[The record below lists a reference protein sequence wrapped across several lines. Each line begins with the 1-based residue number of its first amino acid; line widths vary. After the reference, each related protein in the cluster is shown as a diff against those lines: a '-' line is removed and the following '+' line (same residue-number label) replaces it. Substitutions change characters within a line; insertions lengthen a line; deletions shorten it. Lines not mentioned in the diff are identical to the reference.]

1 MENKCNEG
9 GQAAM
14 APEVP
19 ADGSAAATVNG
30 EALPTAVLTRY
41 IDGVRAGIGSQTDLA
56 WEAYL
61 RDHDHTPDSYWA
73 ALIAHYGREMAVTQ
87 RCDALG
93 IEAAPE
99 RVEERVAQTK
109 RAIGADTEQ
118 GAFLWDA
125 YLKRYGYTER
135 TVRRDIAYH
144 LRRQAL
150 YEREV
155 PREEGMDGAAWK
167 QACDR
172 YVQGLFERADV
183 QVLVAHQYDVPGQR
197 HGNAG
202 AQPPVGGAKGAP
214 DGEERG
220 TEAGETAATPAREG
234 RADAEGAAGASTCEA
249 ATTARAVEDR
259 KGGTDGN

>member
-1 MENKCNEG
+1 MENKHNEG

-19 ADGSAAATVNG
+19 ADGGAAATVNG

-61 RDHDHTPDSYWA
+61 RDHGHTPDSYWA

-93 IEAAPE
+93 IEATPE
-99 RVEERVAQTK
+99 RVEERVAQAK

-172 YVQGLFERADV
+172 YARGLFERADV
-183 QVLVAHQYDVPGQR
+183 RVLVARQYDVPGQR

-202 AQPPVGGAKGAP
+202 A
-214 DGEERG
+214 
-220 TEAGETAATPAREG
+220 EAGETAATPAPEG
-234 RADAEGAAGASTCEA
+234 RANAEGAAGASTCEA
-249 ATTARAVEDR
+249 AATARAVEDR
-259 KGGTDGN
+259 EGGTDGN